1 MSMFKKF
8 AFISACTVLLAW
20 LVGDQFNRDDAPTVP
35 VKKLHP
41 IDAAAEIETWKKE
54 LVAQKL
60 LGAPCRFEAL
70 DSPEAG
76 RWRQE
81 NPDQA
86 NGLPRDDKE
95 IGTAQ
100 HDFDGDGKL
109 DLLLYFNSQNCSGRN
124 GDTPW
129 FAKIIYAS
137 GRVNADVVSDIREAI
152 FEAYSKMRDSNPRLQ
167 EVTRDYSDEA
177 ISMSYAAQVG
187 GNFQLYAQGDAH
199 CCPSYKGA
207 YTYDPYSKQIHM
219 SGIEKASARRMP

>member
-1 MSMFKKF
+1 MFKKY
-8 AFISACTVLLAW
+8 AFISACVLLLA
-20 LVGDQFNRDDAPTVP
+20 LLMGYNFKRDAGAMGSGIQVRQ
-35 VKKLHP
+35 

-124 GDTPW
+124 GGTPW
-129 FAKIIYAS
+129 FAKIIYAN
-137 GRVNADVVSDIREAI
+137 GTVNAQVVNDIREAM
-152 FEAYSKMRDSNPRLQ
+152 FEAYKKMQANNPRLQ
-167 EVTRDYSDEA
+167 QLTRDYSDEA
-177 ISMSYAAQVG
+177 ISISYAAQVG

-199 CCPSYKGA
+199 CCPSYKGT
-207 YTYDPYSKQIHM
+207 YTYDPHSKQINLDI
-219 SGIEKASARRMP
+219 SGIQK